1 MHVICN
7 IVQNGQFYHPF
18 ENKDTILRV
27 KVVSDLAYEFCSCVD
42 IEVNQIFKKYGHLV
56 Q

>member
-27 KVVSDLAYEFCSCVD
+27 KVVSDLAYEFCSRVE
-42 IEVNQIFKKYGHLV
+42 ILVNKILAKTEHLV